1 MLFASGGRPPSPL
14 VKGVDNSEADV
25 RRWLHFGTSLWTG
38 KFGGGAVL
46 KVRDVPARGT
56 LSRSYQ
62 RENAPRAWHLG
73 KRSRAGR
80 PEWRAK

>member
-62 RENAPRAWHLG
+62 RGLVPG
-73 KRSRAGR
+73 I
-80 PEWRAK
+80 